1 MEVGA
6 GKALREWQ
14 QRRDALVLGLRRLG
28 AFIEERGDQ
37 SVAAFVFAAAGRLAQ
52 GRLTLAVLGEF
63 KRGKSTLVNSL
74 LEAPVLPVGVIPM
87 TSVPLRLEY
96 GEEPVVEVELEG
108 GRRFSIELGELVGYG
123 TETGNPRNLK
133 RVLAISIRHPAA
145 ILGQG
150 VILIDTP
157 GIGSVHAHNTQ
168 LAYDHLRD
176 ADAAIFVLSVDS
188 PASLAEVDFLRA
200 ARDQVGRIF
209 FVLNK
214 ADLLTSEELRQSV
227 DFVREVLAEAG
238 GTGEVRL
245 FPMSARRR
253 DQGFAD
259 FVAALEHFLVEE
271 RGEFL
276 LARARA
282 VIRLGA
288 ASARNEVNLERA
300 ALSLTSEDAA
310 RRVALLGERLTEIR
324 RRGLEAEEILAGDLR
339 RVVALVVD
347 PSIGRFRQGGGE
359 RVASRVEAELAG
371 TAPERARR
379 LEQALSETV
388 RELVVAWLAEL
399 ERELETALAE
409 VAVRHSQRTNQ
420 LISVAVQAVAEVLQ
434 VDLFEL
440 TLAAALAP
448 PSQRIVLV
456 DDQVLALE
464 LVSSALKR
472 LVPGRLG
479 VELARR
485 DALRRG
491 EELVDR
497 HCGRVRHDVTERLR
511 ARETTWRSQ
520 LRQGLESL
528 ELSVQR
534 ATDIAAKAQSEGVFV
549 VASQLHDLDQRSQRL
564 EVLLAALGSEVK
576 QPE

>member
-1 MEVGA
+1 MEAGVGS
-6 GKALREWQ
+6 ALREWQ
-14 QRRDALVLGLRRLG
+14 QRRDGMVLALRRLG
-28 AFIEERGDQ
+28 AFIEDRGDQ
-37 SVAAFVFAAAGRLAQ
+37 SVAAFILAAAERLAQ

-63 KRGKSTLVNSL
+63 KRGKSTLINSL

-87 TSVPLRLEY
+87 TSIPLRLEY
-96 GEEPVVEVELEG
+96 GEEALAVVELEEG
-108 GRRFSIELGELVGYG
+108 GGLSIDLGELAAYG

-133 RVLAISIRHPAA
+133 RVRGISIHHPAA
-145 ILGQG
+145 ILRRG
-150 VILIDTP
+150 VILVDTP

-168 LAYDHLRD
+168 VAYEQLRD

-188 PASLAEVDFLRA
+188 PASLAEVEFLGA
-200 ARDQVGRIF
+200 ARDHVGRIF

-214 ADLLTSEELRQSV
+214 ADLLTSEELAQSA
-227 DFVREVLAEAG
+227 DFVRGVLAEAG
-238 GTGEVRL
+238 GTSGVRL

-253 DQGFAD
+253 DQGFAS
-259 FVAALEHFLVEE
+259 FMAALEHFLVEE

-282 VIRLGA
+282 VLDLGA

-300 ALSLTSEDAA
+300 ALSLTSEEAA
-310 RRVALLGERLTEIR
+310 RRVVMLGERLAEIR
-324 RRGLEAEEILAGDLR
+324 RRGLEAEEVLAGDLR
-339 RVVALVVD
+339 RLVASVVD
-347 PSIGRFRQGGGE
+347 PSIGRFRQVGGE
-359 RVASRVEAELAG
+359 RVASRVEAELASP
-371 TAPERARR
+371 APDRARR

-388 RELVVAWLAEL
+388 RELVAAWLAAL
-399 ERELETALAE
+399 ERELEDALSE

-420 LISVAVQAVAEVLQ
+420 LISTAVQAVSEVLQ

-479 VELARR
+479 VDLARR

-511 ARETTWRSQ
+511 AREATWREE

-528 ELSVQR
+528 ERSVQR
-534 ATDIAAKAQSEGVFV
+534 ATEIAAKAQSEGVSV

-564 EVLLAALGSEVK
+564 EALLAGLGSEAEE
-576 QPE
+576 PD